1 MTKKLDLC
9 RTLLLA
15 VALMAGCT
23 PGKPG
28 SGPVNQHSFAEVY
41 VDMTASVWAAKR
53 TTSDTTVLAHVA
65 DSVIATHGITVEQY
79 RKTFAWYN
87 ADVERWRSFYDEAT
101 KIFEERSRREAEKA
115 AEARASGD
123 HLAR

>member
-1 MTKKLDLC
+1 MTKKLDLH
-9 RTLLLA
+9 RTLLIA
-15 VALMAGCT
+15 VVLITGCT
-23 PGKPG
+23 PGKLG
-28 SGPVNQHSFAEVY
+28 GGPMDQHSFAEVY
-41 VDMTASVWAAKR
+41 VDITASVWAAKR

-115 AEARASGD
+115 AEARASGNPS
-123 HLAR
+123 AR